1 MMLDRLQM
9 ILAWVLIIGGVIL
22 YCWPI
27 VRYFMLR
34 GENRKGV
41 VFSGSLAELA
51 SLLERH
57 PWKEGQTFLKMQ
69 ISVIKEDY
77 DAFDRAL
84 KGENVILFQSEEKDT
99 SIHMKGH
106 YASFTLTVENG
117 ILTADGSSMSKKE
130 TLRREYWVAHE
141 VNALLRYITILAA
154 DESDP
159 KAEQLRSTTKA
170 VMEKQKRVENKLKWL
185 GRIVTFAG
193 LVWIVLLLLYAKEKR
208 EAPSSLAQNMIFP
221 DFHYTKT
228 VGSALSSFDPD
239 GEWFNISDK
248 NALKDMGVAYAG
260 WRGSCK
266 SSGAFTETENWPLTI
281 YFELTLA
288 DEKDKYTA
296 SVDRIEFGEYSLVSS
311 QPYHNGPINEI
322 MNMVYGNQDSVV
334 VWTDAGLLGT
344 TYRLSKKDPV
354 LSSTT
359 EQTPA
364 VKETL
369 ASVPTSVPALTDT
382 YSASAMGFGGNVTVT
397 ITVSEGV
404 ITSVVINGPD
414 ETAGLGS
421 RVIEEMPTQ
430 IIAAQSADIDGIS
443 GATETSNAVK
453 NALRSC
459 LAQAKGGNA
468 SIAEVKDRSE
478 WEYKDYVEYYGFD
491 PANYGYY
498 WYNEIESG
506 PLEDFFE
513 GVAGLV
519 GETSNVSRLFQDTWL
534 TDLTWDDFMGV
545 WRTEGGITFTID
557 CIGNNGTIED
567 YTIDFSG
574 NEGLGI
580 LGGCFSEDIYN
591 IEGDFCGMS
600 GSNGM
605 SSYSVT
611 YQYSTESP
619 ETNTWL
625 FLEFVNS
632 EGNTIQDSIPLV
644 RDGVPCQ

>member
-1 MMLDRLQM
+1 MELKTVLVW
-9 ILAWVLIIGGVIL
+9 ILLIGGIIL

-27 VRYFMLR
+27 VRYYMLR

-41 VFSGSLAELA
+41 MFSGSLSELA

-57 PWKEGQTFLKMQ
+57 PWKEGQTLLKMQ
-69 ISVIKEDY
+69 ISVINEDY

-106 YASFTLTVENG
+106 YASFTLGVENG
-117 ILTADGSSMSKKE
+117 ILTVDGSSMSKKE
-130 TLRREYWVAHE
+130 TLRRKYWVAYE
-141 VNALLRYITILAA
+141 VNALLRYITILAV
-154 DESDP
+154 DENDP
-159 KAEQLRSTTKA
+159 QAEQLRSTAKA
-170 VMEKQKRVENKLKWL
+170 AIEKQKRMENKLKWL
-185 GRIVTFAG
+185 RRIFICIMLLA
-193 LVWIVLLLLYAKEKR
+193 IALLLLYGKNKAKW
-208 EAPSSLAQNMIFP
+208 PSTLAQSTVFP

-228 VGSALSSFDPD
+228 VGNALSSFDPD
-239 GEWFNISDK
+239 GEWFNVSDK
-248 NALKDMGVAYAG
+248 DALKDMGVAYAG
-260 WRGSCK
+260 WRGTCK
-266 SSGAFTETENWPLTI
+266 SSGAFTGTENWPLTI
-281 YFELTLA
+281 YFEIEQTDDEGKYRVSFDQIEYGDYRLT
-288 DEKDKYTA
+288 
-296 SVDRIEFGEYSLVSS
+296 SS
-311 QPYHNGPINEI
+311 NLSQKGIISEI
-322 MNMVYGNQDSVV
+322 VNMIYGNQDSVV

-453 NALRSC
+453 DALRSC

-468 SIAEVKDRSE
+468 SIAGVKDRSE

-580 LGGCFSEDIYN
+580 LGGWFSEDIYN